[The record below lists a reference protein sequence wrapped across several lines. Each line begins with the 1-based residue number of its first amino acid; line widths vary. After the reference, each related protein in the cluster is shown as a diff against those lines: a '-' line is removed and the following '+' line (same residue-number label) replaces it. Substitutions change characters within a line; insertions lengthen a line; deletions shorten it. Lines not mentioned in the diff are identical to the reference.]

1 MMMVMMMIM
10 VTLMLILTMLVA
22 ADMMLLQPLKRKLK
36 ILSQLLKA
44 SPAIELSLIDLNNNY
59 DDDRR

>member
-1 MMMVMMMIM
+1 MIIMMM

-22 ADMMLLQPLKRKLK
+22 ANMMLLQPLKRKLK

>member
-1 MMMVMMMIM
+1 MMMMIM

>member
-1 MMMVMMMIM
+1 MMMMIM

-44 SPAIELSLIDLNNNY
+44 SPAIELSLIDLTNNY
-59 DDDRR
+59 DDDR